1 LKLRRCQP
9 LVNASARGRSNQH
22 KGGFHERKIAT
33 KLGELT
39 GFNFERNLE
48 QRWAMGIVLPVALRM
63 PVVISLPTALEPR
76 GLSFEKL
83 LENTTHSDHITP

>member
-1 LKLRRCQP
+1 LRRCRP
-9 LVNASARGRSNQH
+9 LVNASEQGRSNRH
-22 KGGFHERKIAT
+22 KTGFHERKIAI

-48 QRWAMGIVLPVALRM
+48 HRWAMGIVLPVALRL
-63 PVVISLPTALEPR
+63 PVVISLLTALKSR

-83 LENTTHSDHITP
+83 LENKTHSDHITP